1 MSSSS
6 SEYPPKTKGGN
17 SMRLKPSDFSN
28 DTYDC
33 HIIMETLRG
42 EPVLILKKKADS
54 PMNWC
59 VVQGFSTCFFT
70 TRKEAIDFCEKHGC
84 GIPKPP
90 RGRTG

>member
-1 MSSSS
+1 ML
-6 SEYPPKTKGGN
+6 
-17 SMRLKPSDFSN
+17 LKPSDLSN

-59 VVQGFSTCFFT
+59 VMQGFLSCFFT
-70 TRKEAIDFCEKHGC
+70 TRKEAIAFCERHGC

-90 RGRTG
+90 RGRKNR

>member
-1 MSSSS
+1 ML
-6 SEYPPKTKGGN
+6 
-17 SMRLKPSDFSN
+17 LKPSDLSN

-59 VVQGFSTCFFT
+59 VMQGFSSCFFT
-70 TRKEAIDFCEKHGC
+70 TRKEAIDFCERHGC

-90 RGRTG
+90 KRHRRGYKNR